1 MLNRPLLK
9 EYYIDLALPPRIH
22 VMALSELVKARNSVD
37 PEWGAGLFP
46 ETSYH
51 CQNMSFN
58 LFSPCPAPFFLW
70 KSRTFFFIISVFSGL
85 CGTLSLNAKMNAVV
99 KESLCFCY
107 VFGFGQYTGVVAIW
121 MWLLLHLL
129 TKKEKKIKHKLRYI
143 KDEVE
148 YVWCWLPQWHCCHYT
163 VAFAAKRGKTHFRVK
178 STIQR
183 QRCLPAR
190 RSVCVCEKWLFVR
203 TR

>member
-1 MLNRPLLK
+1 MCVWLLCVCAPLCSMWGRSGFAQILAAFLAYWADFVRIRWTEWRK
-9 EYYIDLALPPRIH
+9 EWWCRWINVHCFSKWVNVKPSPFERVLHWPCTPPPRIH

-37 PEWGAGLFP
+37 SEWGAGLFP

-107 VFGFGQYTGVVAIW
+107 SVFGFGQYTGVVAIW

-129 TKKEKKIKHKLRYI
+129 TKK
-143 KDEVE
+143 
-148 YVWCWLPQWHCCHYT
+148 
-163 VAFAAKRGKTHFRVK
+163 
-178 STIQR
+178 
-183 QRCLPAR
+183 
-190 RSVCVCEKWLFVR
+190 
-203 TR
+203 